1 MMTESRTSA
10 TRDCYATALRK
21 ASRRLSGM
29 YDDALAP
36 SGLRSTQY
44 AILRELAVG
53 GPLTINELAALLVLD
68 RSGLGHSLRPLRRD
82 GLIELGKSSTDRRS
96 VEVTLTEQG
105 NRRYEQASALWQTAQ
120 DEVVA
125 ELGTSMAGQLRQQ
138 LNLIA
143 ERSD

>member
-36 SGLRSTQY
+36 AGLRSTQY

-68 RSGLGHSLRPLRRD
+68 RSGLGHSLRPLQRD
-82 GLIELGKSSTDRRS
+82 GLIELEKSSMDRRS

-105 NRRYEQASALWQTAQ
+105 NRRYEQASVLWQTAQ

-138 LNLIA
+138 LNVIA
-143 ERSD
+143 ERSA